1 LQQQLLKTRLDE
13 NLLDTE
19 ALQAIPGP
27 AKANCPN
34 GFSRL
39 SVQVNHSNISP
50 SINCQR
56 MLAGN
61 GIGSIGVKIP
71 LPAVD
76 SLQPNQIQTGNID
89 SLK

>member
-1 LQQQLLKTRLDE
+1 
-13 NLLDTE
+13 
-19 ALQAIPGP
+19 
-27 AKANCPN
+27 
-34 GFSRL
+34 
-39 SVQVNHSNISP
+39 
-50 SINCQR
+50 